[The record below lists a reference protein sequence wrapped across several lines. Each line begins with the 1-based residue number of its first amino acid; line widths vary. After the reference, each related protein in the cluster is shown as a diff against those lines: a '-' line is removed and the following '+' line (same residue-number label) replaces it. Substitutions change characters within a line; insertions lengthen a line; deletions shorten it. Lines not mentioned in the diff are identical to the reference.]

1 MALNQIKSNQP
12 RLVLGVTGSI
22 AAFRAADLASALTQA
37 GIQVDVVMTREARK
51 FITALTLESLSKR
64 PVITV
69 EEEPIIEGIPAHIAL
84 ADAADL
90 VLVAPVTA
98 NVLAQTALG
107 LAGDVLTSLLLA
119 TRAPIWMAPAMNG
132 KMWEHPA
139 TILNVQTLRSR
150 GVEFI
155 GPDTGLLA
163 CGYEGSG
170 RMATVQ
176 EITQKVTSF
185 LLCSSAK
192 I

>member
-1 MALNQIKSNQP
+1 MASKELKLDQP

-22 AAFRAADLASALTQA
+22 AAFRAADLASQISQA
-37 GIQVDVVMTREARK
+37 GIRVDVVMTREATK
-51 FITALTLESLSKR
+51 FITPLTLESLSKH

-69 EEEPIIEGIPAHIAL
+69 EDEPIIEGIPAHIAL
-84 ADAADL
+84 ADSADL
-90 VLVAPVTA
+90 VLVAPVSA
-98 NVLAQTALG
+98 NVLAQAALG

-139 TILNVQTLRSR
+139 TVLNVQTLKSR

-155 GPDTGLLA
+155 GPDSGLLA

-170 RMATVQ
+170 RMATVA
-176 EITQKVTSF
+176 EISQKVIAF
-185 LLCSSAK
+185 LK
-192 I
+192 P

>member
-1 MALNQIKSNQP
+1 MALNDLKSNP
-12 RLVLGVTGSI
+12 PHLVLGVTGSI
-22 AAFRAADLASALTQA
+22 AAFRAADLASALSQA
-37 GIQVDVVMTREARK
+37 GIQVDVVMTREATR

-69 EEEPIIEGIPAHIAL
+69 EDEPIIEGIPAHIAL
-84 ADAADL
+84 ADSADL

-139 TILNVQTLRSR
+139 TVLNVQTLKGR

-170 RMATVQ
+170 RMATVA
-176 EITQKVTSF
+176 EISQKVVAF
-185 LLCSSAK
+185 LK
-192 I
+192 PQK